1 VAGEESIVSGVAG
14 RYATAL
20 FDLASESNAV
30 EAVER
35 DLDSFAA
42 LVDASPDLRR
52 LVRNPIFTADEQTRA
67 LRAVLDR
74 AGIGGLTANFLGTV
88 ARNRRLFAVMGMV
101 AAYKALAARRRG
113 ETKADVTSAEPLSGT
128 QVEALKEALRAVTGR
143 DVTLA
148 TRVDPALIGG
158 LVVRVGS
165 RQIDTSLKTRL
176 NGLKIA
182 MKGPR

>member
-1 VAGEESIVSGVAG
+1 VAGEDSIVSGVAG

-35 DLDSFAA
+35 DLDRFAA

-52 LVRNPIFTADEQTRA
+52 LVRNPIYTADEQTRA
-67 LRAVLDR
+67 LRAILDR
-74 AGIGGLTANFLGTV
+74 VGIGGLTANFLGLV
-88 ARNRRLFAVMGMV
+88 ARNRRLFAVLDMV
-101 AAYKALAARRRG
+101 RAFRALAAQRRG
-113 ETKADVTSAEPLSGT
+113 EIKADVTSAEPLNDA
-128 QVEALKEALRAVTGR
+128 QMQALKEALRDVTGR

-165 RQIDTSLKTRL
+165 R
-176 NGLKIA
+176 
-182 MKGPR
+182 